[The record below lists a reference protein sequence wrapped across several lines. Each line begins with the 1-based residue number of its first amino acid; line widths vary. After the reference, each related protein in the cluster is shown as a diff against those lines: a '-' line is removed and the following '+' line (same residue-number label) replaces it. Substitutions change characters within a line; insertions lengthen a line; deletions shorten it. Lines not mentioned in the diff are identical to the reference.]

1 MRSNLM
7 VLAIVLV
14 SGSLSPPNDLSPR
27 ATLSPTA
34 IAAAQSGL
42 DSASAIEGLSI
53 IRQNWLREGGFL
65 IAEVTFTNKNELP
78 VDGVIISCDF
88 FDPPDL
94 HIGSRGN
101 LIVRILPPGET
112 TIGGI
117 EFTMLKHNVLHR
129 DMFGGSAVWPRTP
142 YQSGDRGSLP
152 RRHSSAIAWL
162 AQLCAARSF
171 CGRVSHI
178 TCR

>member
-1 MRSNLM
+1 MRANLM

-117 EFTMLKHNVLHR
+117 EFTMLKHNVFDP
-129 DMFGGSAVWPRTP
+129 DMFGGTCRVASDA
-142 YQSGDRGSLP
+142 
-152 RRHSSAIAWL
+152 SAIW
-162 AQLCAARSF
+162 
-171 CGRVSHI
+171 
-178 TCR
+178 

>member
-1 MRSNLM
+1 MHANLM
-7 VLAIVLV
+7 VLAIMLV

-27 ATLSPTA
+27 ATLSLTA

-65 IAEVTFTNKNELP
+65 IAEVTLTNENEFP

-88 FDPPDL
+88 FDPPHL
-94 HIGSRGN
+94 YIGSRGN

-117 EFTMLKHNVLHR
+117 EFTMLRHNVLHR
-129 DMFGGSAVWPRTP
+129 DMFGGVCSVA
-142 YQSGDRGSLP
+142 SDALP
-152 RRHSSAIAWL
+152 IW
-162 AQLCAARSF
+162 
-171 CGRVSHI
+171 
-178 TCR
+178 

>member
-1 MRSNLM
+1 MHANLM
-7 VLAIVLV
+7 VLAIMLV

-27 ATLSPTA
+27 ATLSLTA
-34 IAAAQSGL
+34 VAAAQSGL
-42 DSASAIEGLSI
+42 DSATPIEGLSI

-65 IAEVTFTNKNELP
+65 IAEVTLTNENEFP

-88 FDPPDL
+88 FDPPYL
-94 HIGSRGN
+94 YIGSRGN

-129 DMFGGSAVWPRTP
+129 DMFGGVCSVA
-142 YQSGDRGSLP
+142 SDALP
-152 RRHSSAIAWL
+152 IW
-162 AQLCAARSF
+162 
-171 CGRVSHI
+171 
-178 TCR
+178 

>member
-1 MRSNLM
+1 MRANLM